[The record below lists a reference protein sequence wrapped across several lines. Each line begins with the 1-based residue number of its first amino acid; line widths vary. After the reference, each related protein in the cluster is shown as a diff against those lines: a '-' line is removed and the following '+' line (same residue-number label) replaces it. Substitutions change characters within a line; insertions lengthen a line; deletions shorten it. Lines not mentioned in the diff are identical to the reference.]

1 VPASDRPPVNIVRFS
16 FQTMVGIGTLL
27 ALIGVVYLYVRLRR
41 RRLPRSAWFYRAVV
55 LAGPLSLV
63 ALIAGWITTE
73 VGRQPWIVYG
83 YMRTAQAVTGAR
95 GIPVGYGLLIVI
107 YLALA
112 AAVAWMLLRFS
123 RVPLPDDVRE
133 EPAHAR

>member
-1 VPASDRPPVNIVRFS
+1 
-16 FQTMVGIGTLL
+16 
-27 ALIGVVYLYVRLRR
+27 
-41 RRLPRSAWFYRAVV
+41 
-55 LAGPLSLV
+55 
-63 ALIAGWITTE
+63 
-73 VGRQPWIVYG
+73 
-83 YMRTAQAVTGAR
+83 MRTAQAVTGAR